1 MSSWASV
8 ANAALAATDDVEH
21 VDIKPLAFIRF
32 SNKKKFEK
40 IEMIL

>member
-21 VDIKPLAFIRF
+21 VDIKRLYDFII
-32 SNKKKFEK
+32 KKNFKK
-40 IEMIL
+40 